1 MKEKTIDYILRAT
14 WQAVARMYNEEASKY
29 GATMATGFAL
39 LSIEK
44 ENGTP
49 STMLGPKMGMEAT
62 SLTRTLKSMEEK
74 GLISR
79 KKNPSDGRGVIIQ
92 LTDEGVEKR
101 DLSKNTVLR
110 FNETIKKHVSEEKLQ
125 HFIEVA
131 EIINE
136 LIAEKQIYIENEL
149 ENKL

>member
-62 SLTRTLKSMEEK
+62 SLTRTLRSMEEK

-92 LTDEGVEKR
+92 LTEEGVQKR
-101 DLSKNTVLR
+101 DLSKNTVLK
-110 FNETIKKHVSEEKLQ
+110 FNETIKKHVSEEKLL

-136 LIAEKQIYIENEL
+136 LIAEKQIYTDNEI